1 MSAVKLTPV
10 PVVDGEAT
18 TAAAPVSVP
27 APQIKEK
34 QATVPFRYQFLAGAV
49 AGVSEVLVMYAKK
62 TTFPFWGVSSGCY
75 QNEINSAS
83 RQYTGMI
90 DCGRKILYQE
100 GIPVFYRAIGAP
112 ILMEAPKRATKFAS
126 NAAFGSFYQKLFG
139 QEKMTQPLS
148 IVTGAS
154 AGVAE
159 SFVICPFEVVKLRM
173 QNPANASQYKN
184 VVDCVGKL
192 ARNEGLSVFF
202 QGFEC
207 TMWRSVVWNAAY
219 FGCIFQIRALL
230 PKADTK
236 AGQMTNDLIAGSLG
250 GTAGIFVNTP
260 FDVVKSRI
268 QSVATSTHQVRKYNW
283 AFPALATVIRE
294 EGVSALYKGLVPKLA
309 RFCPG
314 GGILLVTYTTVIDF
328 LTTMNNKTRS

>member
-62 TTFPFWGVSSGCY
+62 TTFPFWG
-75 QNEINSAS
+75 NSAS

>member
-49 AGVSEVLVMYAKK
+49 AGVSE
-62 TTFPFWGVSSGCY
+62 
-75 QNEINSAS
+75 NSTS

-100 GIPVFYRAIGAP
+100 GIRVFYRAIGAP

-126 NAAFGSFYQKLFG
+126 NAAFGNFYQKLFG

-268 QSVATSTHQVRKYNW
+268 QSVATSPHQVRKYNW

-328 LTTMNNKTRS
+328 LTTMNNKARS